1 MSLVINTNIA
11 SITAQRALEAT
22 GDELETAMETVS
34 HWLKN
39 Q

>member
-22 GDELETAMETVS
+22 GDELATAMERLPLA
-34 HWLKN
+34 LK
-39 Q
+39 